1 MNTAKTYE
9 QLVRENEA
17 LLLQLEEATETIHAI
32 RTGQVD
38 ALVVQGKDGHELYSL
53 KTADQTYRVFIETM
67 NEGAV
72 TLNEE
77 GLILYCN
84 SRFALMVGLPLSKVI
99 AVSFTTFIPPEC
111 SEEYERLFELG
122 WTENGKVETSI
133 LSTQGLVPCQ
143 LSATTLELD
152 GGIAMSLI
160 ITDLTSQK
168 ETQKLLKSN
177 NQRLEEMNVALEI
190 SNHDLQQFASVA
202 SHDLQ
207 EPLRKI
213 QMFSEIL
220 KDRHLA
226 ELPADSV
233 KYLEKIID
241 SSNRMR
247 SMIID
252 ILSYS
257 RLASPQDTY
266 ILTDLNEIVSEVLK
280 DFELRI
286 QDKKAQVL
294 VGKLPKI
301 EINPG
306 QIRQVF
312 QNLISNALKFS
323 KADQPP
329 VIEINCTAMGH
340 PNGQADDLFCTIT
353 VSDNGIGFDE
363 LYADK
368 IFSLFQRLNTKDI
381 YEGSG
386 IGLAVTKRIIDKHNG
401 RIKVQSREG
410 VGSSFIISLP
420 LRQNNPS

>member
-1 MNTAKTYE
+1 MNTPKTYD
-9 QLVRENEA
+9 QLVEENEA
-17 LLLQLEEATETIHAI
+17 LLIQLDEATETIHAI

-38 ALVVQGKDGHELYSL
+38 ALVVEGKDGHELYSL

-84 SRFALMVGLPLSKVI
+84 STFASMVGLPLSKVI
-99 AVSFTTFIPPEC
+99 ALSFETFIPPDCKEQ
-111 SEEYERLFELG
+111 YEQLFEHG
-122 WTENGKVETSI
+122 WTEDTKVETSI
-133 LSTQGLVPCQ
+133 LSSNGLVPCQ
-143 LSATTLELD
+143 LSVTALELD
-152 GGIAMSLI
+152 GGVAMSVI

-177 NQRLEEMNVALEI
+177 NERLEEMNIALEV

-220 KDRHLA
+220 KDRHLG

-247 SMIID
+247 TMIID

-257 RLASPQDTY
+257 RLSTQNDSY
-266 ILTDLNEIVSEVLK
+266 EIMDLTDIVHEVLK

-286 QDKKAQVL
+286 QEQKARVV
-294 VGKLPKI
+294 VGRLP
-301 EINPG
+301 ELEVNPG

-323 KADQPP
+323 RSDQPP
-329 VIEINCTAMGH
+329 VIEIKSLPSANVDD
-340 PNGQADDLFCTIT
+340 PADIPFASISI
-353 VSDNGIGFDE
+353 SDNGIGFDE
-363 LYADK
+363 QYVEK

-401 RIKVQSREG
+401 RIKAHSREG
-410 VGSSFIISLP
+410 VGSTFIISLP